1 VDVRIHGSQVSPIFL
16 GILAVTIGAGFL
28 TMTDSPTAITV
39 SVVVLI
45 IGGWA
50 VSLCLHEFGHAI
62 TAYRGGDRSVAAK
75 GYLTLDP
82 RRYTDP
88 LLSLVLPIILI
99 IIGGI
104 PLPGGAVW
112 INRHALRSKGRES
125 LVSFAGPLTNLVFGG
140 VLAVVVAATEPNFV
154 LAAALSYLALLQ
166 LLAFVLNMLPV
177 PGLDG
182 YGVIEPYLPWSWQRF
197 GDRARPYAFLVLFAL
212 LLALPAVFAPL
223 WNAGFGLF
231 ELFGGQSGLAARGD
245 RLFRF
250 WE

>member
-1 VDVRIHGSQVSPIFL
+1 MVDS
-16 GILAVTIGAGFL
+16 
-28 TMTDSPTAITV
+28 AIARTV
-39 SVVVLI
+39 SVVLLV

-50 VSLCLHEFGHAI
+50 VSLCLHEFGHAF
-62 TAYRGGDRSVAAK
+62 TAFRGGDHSVAAK

-88 LLSLVLPIILI
+88 MMSLVLPIFLI

-112 INRHALRSKGRES
+112 IDRHALRGRGRES
-125 LVSFAGPLTNLVFGG
+125 LVSLAGPLANLTLGL
-140 VLAVVVAATEPNFV
+140 VLTVSIIYTDPNPI
-154 LAAALSYLALLQ
+154 LAAGLSYLALLQ

-182 YGVIEPYLPWSWQRF
+182 YGVIEPYLPPDWQRF

-212 LLALPAVFAPL
+212 LLALPALFAPL
-223 WNAGFGLF
+223 WDAGLGLF
-231 ELFGGQSGLAARGD
+231 ELFGGRIGMAGLGERT
-245 RLFRF
+245 FRF
-250 WE
+250 WDS

>member
-1 VDVRIHGSQVSPIFL
+1 MRTRISPVFL

-28 TMTDSPTAITV
+28 TVIDNAAVHTLA
-39 SVVVLI
+39 VVLLI

-62 TAYRGGDRSVAAK
+62 TAFRGGDHSVAAK

-88 LLSLVLPIILI
+88 MLSLALPILLI
-99 IIGGI
+99 VIGGI

-112 INRHALRSKGRES
+112 INRAALRGRGRES
-125 LVSFAGPLTNLVFGG
+125 MVSLAGPLANLVLGIG
-140 VLAVVVAATEPNFV
+140 LVIVINLTQPNLI
-154 LAAALSYLALLQ
+154 LAAGLSYLALLQ

-182 YGVIEPYLPWSWQRF
+182 YGAVEPYLPYAWRRF

-212 LLALPAVFAPL
+212 LLAVPAILSPLFAI
-223 WNAGFGLF
+223 AFGLF
-231 ELFGGQSGLAARGD
+231 DLAGGSPALAGHGD

-250 WE
+250 WL